1 MSQEAVYRVSCASK
15 GDLWYASLTDAN
27 AASYN
32 ILAGGEAVGLYPV
45 PVPRTAEEFVGFL
58 QGYQRRA
65 PGGMSADVAD
75 KINAATLRG
84 ASLVRRS
91 LSTPERISWLET
103 EAKRTA
109 HLPESSP
116 ERSVIAEQAARWG
129 LELPQ

>member
-1 MSQEAVYRVSCASK
+1 MSDAVVYRVSCESK

-58 QGYQRRA
+58 QGYRRRA
-65 PGGMSADVAD
+65 PGGIS
-75 KINAATLRG
+75 AATAEKIKADMLWG
-84 ASLVRRS
+84 APLVRRS

-103 EAKRTA
+103 ETKRTA

-116 ERSVIAEQAARWG
+116 ERSVIAEHAARWG